1 MMKILGCEMVAFSD
15 TAEAHDLRDLV
26 IVGRARLSPEGGGV
40 IHALICRCPV
50 DGQLFAAYLNRHTG
64 RFEIFAVEATRD

>member
-1 MMKILGCEMVAFSD
+1 MKILGCEMVPFTD
-15 TAEAHDLRDLV
+15 GAEHNDLAELV

-40 IHALICRCPV
+40 IHALVCRCPV

>member
-1 MMKILGCEMVAFSD
+1 VKILGCEMVAFSD
-15 TAEAHDLRDLV
+15 DTEATELAELV

-40 IHALICRCPV
+40 IHALVCRCPV
-50 DGQLFAAYLNRHTG
+50 DGRHFAAYLNRHTG